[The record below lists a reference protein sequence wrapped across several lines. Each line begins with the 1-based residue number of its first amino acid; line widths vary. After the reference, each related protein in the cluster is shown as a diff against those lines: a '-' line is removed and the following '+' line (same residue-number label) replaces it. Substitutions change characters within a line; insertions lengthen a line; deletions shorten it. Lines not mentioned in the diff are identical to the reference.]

1 MACDRSN
8 EELTVML
15 KKLAVTMIA
24 LGLAGCVSSP
34 IVSERTVPATPR
46 EIAQIEAAVRYQLID
61 PSSAMFRS
69 ISVRVATLADGTSY
83 RYACGEANGKNRLGG
98 YVGFHVFT
106 GHFEGA
112 SFIMDYTDTETAS
125 LASDICSWH

>member
-1 MACDRSN
+1 MIKKMAAIF
-8 EELTVML
+8 T
-15 KKLAVTMIA
+15 T
-24 LGLAGCVSSP
+24 LGLTGCVSSP
-34 IVSERTVPATPR
+34 IVSERTVPATAR

-61 PSSAMFRS
+61 PNSAMFRE
-69 ISVRVATLADGTSY
+69 ISVREATLADGSSY

-106 GHFEGA
+106 GHFEGS

-125 LASDICSWH
+125 LASDACSLP